1 MCSVER
7 CVVRWGD
14 RDMFC
19 LKGDSP
25 SVLWRVSVDSHGGGL
40 CIVELCLMTENTAR
54 RRTAQGRGMCCAPRG

>member
-1 MCSVER
+1 
-7 CVVRWGD
+7 
-14 RDMFC
+14 MFC